1 MVCVWIT
8 QQLANKLTMDAQ
20 SEKVLAQVI
29 REARI
34 ASLGTLHDEAPQV
47 SMVAYIYA
55 EDFSAFYIF
64 VSRLAQ
70 HTVDM
75 QKDNRVSLMICETD
89 DARSDPQT
97 LVRVSIRGKAE
108 ILQTGEPGYTP
119 LKEQYIARF
128 PESEK
133 LFNLSDFS
141 FWRISPRGGR
151 YVAGFAKAFNI
162 TADTLQKA
170 ALR

>member
-1 MVCVWIT
+1 
-8 QQLANKLTMDAQ
+8 MDAQ

-29 REARI
+29 RSTRI
-34 ASLGTLHDEAPQV
+34 ASLGTLHDEVPQV
-47 SMVAYIYA
+47 SMTAFIYDD
-55 EDFSAFYIF
+55 DFSAFYIF

-89 DARSDPQT
+89 DDREDPQT
-97 LVRVSIRGKAE
+97 LARVSIRGKAE
-108 ILQTGEPGYTP
+108 MIQVGEPGFTR
-119 LKEQYIARF
+119 LKEKYIARF

-141 FWRISPRGGR
+141 FWRVSPRGGR

-162 TADTLQKA
+162 TADALQKA
-170 ALR
+170 SLR

>member
-8 QQLANKLTMDAQ
+8 QQSANKFTMDAQ

>member
-1 MVCVWIT
+1 
-8 QQLANKLTMDAQ
+8 MDAQ

-29 REARI
+29 RSARI

-47 SMVAYIYA
+47 SMAAFIC
-55 EDFSAFYIF
+55 EDDFSAFYIF

-75 QKDNRVSLMICETD
+75 QKDNRVSLLICETD
-89 DARSDPQT
+89 DGREDPQT
-97 LVRVSIRGKAE
+97 LARVSIRGKAE
-108 ILQTGEPGYTP
+108 MIQIGEPGFMR

-162 TADTLQKA
+162 TADALHKA
-170 ALR
+170 SER

>member
-1 MVCVWIT
+1 MVCGWIIRRSV
-8 QQLANKLTMDAQ
+8 NEIMDAQ
-20 SEKVLAQVI
+20 SEKVLAQLI
-29 REARI
+29 RNTRV
-34 ASLGTLHDEAPQV
+34 ASLGTMRDGAPQV

-75 QKDNRVSLMICETD
+75 QKDYHINLMICETD
-89 DARSDPQT
+89 DGRADPQT
-97 LVRVSIRGKAE
+97 LARVSIRGAADM
-108 ILQTGEPGYTP
+108 IQAGEPGFSL
-119 LKEQYIARF
+119 LKDQYLARF
-128 PESEK
+128 PEAEQ
-133 LFNLSDFS
+133 LFALSDFS

-162 TADTLQKA
+162 TADALQKVSS
-170 ALR
+170 R

>member
-1 MVCVWIT
+1 
-8 QQLANKLTMDAQ
+8 MDAQ

-29 REARI
+29 RNTRI
-34 ASLGTLHDEAPQV
+34 ASLGTLRDEAPQV

-75 QKDNRVSLMICETD
+75 QKNNRVSLMICETD
-89 DARSDPQT
+89 DTRNDPQT
-97 LVRVSIRGKAE
+97 LARVSIRGKAE
-108 ILQTGEPGYTP
+108 MIQTGEPGFTP

-128 PESEK
+128 PESEQ
-133 LFNLSDFS
+133 LFKMTDFS
-141 FWRISPRGGR
+141 FWRITPRGGR

-162 TADTLQKA
+162 TADALQKA
-170 ALR
+170 SLR

>member
-1 MVCVWIT
+1 
-8 QQLANKLTMDAQ
+8 MDAQ

-47 SMVAYIYA
+47 SMVASIYA

-128 PESEK
+128 PES
-133 LFNLSDFS
+133 
-141 FWRISPRGGR
+141 
-151 YVAGFAKAFNI
+151 
-162 TADTLQKA
+162 
-170 ALR
+170 